1 MEIVLLIL
9 VIVLFGL
16 FFWQKKNSDES
27 IKTIDEFQQKTKTEM
42 ESQLDDMNGAFS
54 KSIEEVSVSV
64 KVLSESLDDSTQT
77 LRKSIQGMKENAEKL
92 KSDVDIE
99 FETIDQ
105 RIAKL
110 TELLKITLED
120 NAKLKK
126 DLRFFTEIGSDATKL
141 NETEDEATTEKLIQ
155 EALTEISSVRIKK
168 KAESQQKKISDE
180 ATAENL
186 VRISE
191 NAGTKVTLG
200 VPSILDDEQKEAFN
214 TMMNTDHNMFITG
227 KAGTGKSFLLRLF
240 VRANSKKKVVLLAP
254 TGISAIN
261 IDGATIHT
269 AFGYKNLVNASLEE
283 LEQGKLQ
290 LNSNKRKV
298 LEKVDT
304 IVIDEISMVRADTFE
319 KMDRILKQ
327 IMQNDKLF
335 GGKQMILFGDLFQLP
350 PITKSEEYRF
360 LNDRFGGIYFFNS
373 DAYKAGNFNF
383 IELSINHRQKDD
395 EPFFNLLNRIREGK
409 VCNQDLA
416 VLNSR
421 TNYSEEDFRRVI
433 RLFPRKDE
441 AESVNREELE
451 KINAKLYE
459 YEAKVI
465 YTKSNMTKTMKE
477 NTFPI
482 SKTLKL
488 KLGALIMMVANDTE
502 KRWANGTLGIVSG
515 LGDDFIK
522 VNINGVEYSL
532 SPYEFEEQEAI
543 YKNGRIQ
550 YETIYK
556 VEQYPL
562 VLAYAITIHKSQGM
576 TYQQVACDIS
586 HCFSPGQAYVAL
598 SRCSSLSGL
607 YLLNSVNS
615 DILSVDQ
622 DIKEFYLSNINVVQ

>member
-409 VCNQDLA
+409 VGNQDLA

-421 TNYSEEDFRRVI
+421 TNYSEEDLRRVI